1 MEDIRILVL
10 LHKLGSKVKPGM
22 ITRDEWMSG
31 CESLNVDSIAKFQAL
46 LPSLDTGFMVDK
58 EFRDFYKV
66 RKILFENF
74 FIYKMIMII
83 DDIHD

>member
-1 MEDIRILVL
+1 
-10 LHKLGSKVKPGM
+10 M

-66 RKILFENF
+66 RKILFFENF
-74 FIYKMIMII
+74 FLFIR
-83 DDIHD
+83 

>member
-66 RKILFENF
+66 RGKYYLRIF
-74 FIYKMIMII
+74 FYL
-83 DDIHD
+83 